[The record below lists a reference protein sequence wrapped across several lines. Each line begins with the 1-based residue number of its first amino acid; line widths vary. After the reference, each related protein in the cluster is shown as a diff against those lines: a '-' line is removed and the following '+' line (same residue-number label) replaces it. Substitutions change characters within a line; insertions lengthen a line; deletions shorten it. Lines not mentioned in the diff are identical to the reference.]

1 MNQGLLWGIGRC
13 SIAIKSAGS
22 EFMKPSQ
29 ETSEQRLAG
38 LVERFKE
45 ETWGKL
51 VEIKIPHLHDQHCQ
65 LVGHLIE
72 IFKVQETMKARTLT
86 PTEVQYLQ
94 KIVLNI
100 QNFVFYHLREEEEF
114 LERIAFPDVVTHKHS
129 HARFTAQFSTLKQ
142 SLEADVE
149 HHVSELFLMIY
160 SWLFEHINTMD
171 TRYSEYYVQM
181 PLAADFPS
189 GEYLLD
195 TIMKSAID
203 GIVIINDQGII
214 LKFNAAAENLFEYG
228 AAEVIGR
235 NVSTLMPSPFR
246 EQHNGYVN
254 RYLQT
259 GEARIIGTIREI
271 TGLRSNGQTFPLEL
285 SVSQFRGKNTTY
297 FTGILHDI
305 TLRKKQEE
313 EIIQARD
320 HLEQMVQERTRELQ
334 EKIAANERANVEL
347 HLAAKVFEN
356 AGEAILITD
365 PEANIV
371 SVNRAY
377 LEITGFDLADVI
389 GQNPRIAK
397 SDRHDQTFFTSM
409 WSTLKTEGKWRGEI
423 WDRRKDGNIYPK
435 WLTITEVRNQ
445 EGVLKNYIGIFNDI
459 TEVKETERRLENLA
473 YYDSLTKLPN
483 RKLFQVSLDHHVEAA
498 KRSNRM
504 LALLFIDLDKFKM
517 INDTLGHGAGD
528 DLLIQV
534 AGRLLQS
541 VRKSDM
547 VSRLGGDEF
556 TVILTQIGNEE
567 SVAHIASNI
576 IQVISDPFFLS
587 GHEATIGASIG
598 ISLCPQDGKDV
609 DTLIKNADLAMYQAK
624 SAGRGLFRFF
634 MPEMNAL
641 AQHMMRLETNLK
653 RAVVREEFVVY
664 YQAKVD
670 QAHHTIIGME
680 ALVRWLHPEHG
691 LIPPNEFIPMAED
704 TGLIIPIGLQVL
716 RMAGRDTAKLHQA
729 GYGFLKVAVNLSA
742 RQFRQA
748 SELLQAIQA
757 VLAETGLPPKALEME
772 ITESMVMGNVE
783 DAIRVMKQIR
793 DLDISIAM
801 DDFGTGYSSLSHL
814 KKLPLQTI
822 KTDRSFI
829 KDIPHSDEDKAIM
842 GAIIS
847 MAKNLNLNVVAEGV
861 ETEAQL
867 RFLAERGVHWI
878 QGYYYSKPLPFEE
891 FLSFV
896 RAWPYGGGP

>member
-1 MNQGLLWGIGRC
+1 M
-13 SIAIKSAGS
+13 
-22 EFMKPSQ
+22 EPSL
-29 ETSEQRLAG
+29 ETSKGYLAE
-38 LVERFKE
+38 LVERFKK

-51 VEIKIPHLHDQHCQ
+51 TEIKIPHLHEQHCQ
-65 LVGHLIE
+65 LVGYLIE
-72 IFKVQETMKARTLT
+72 IFRLQETMKIRSLT
-86 PTEVQYLQ
+86 ESELRYLQ
-94 KIVLNI
+94 KNVLDI
-100 QNFVFYHLREEEEF
+100 QDFVLYHLREEEEF
-114 LERIAFPDVVTHKHS
+114 LERIAFPEVVQHKFS
-129 HARFTAQFSTLKQ
+129 HARLTTKFTAIKQ
-142 SLEADVE
+142 LLEADAE
-149 HHVSELFLMIY
+149 RHISDLFLLIY
-160 SWLFEHINTMD
+160 SWLFEHINSMD
-171 TRYSEYYVQM
+171 TLYSQYYVQM

-189 GEYLLD
+189 NEYLLD
-195 TIMKSAID
+195 TIMMSAID
-203 GIVIINDQGII
+203 GVVIINDQGTI
-214 LKFNAAAENLFEYG
+214 LKFNAAAENLFEYD

-235 NVSTLMPSPFR
+235 NVSTLMPSPYR
-246 EQHNGYVN
+246 EEHDGYVN

-259 GEARIIGTIREI
+259 GEARIIGTIREV
-271 TGLRSNGQTFPLEL
+271 TGLRRNGQTFPLEL
-285 SVSQFRGKNTTY
+285 SVSQFRGKNSTY

-334 EKIAANERANVEL
+334 EKIAANERANAEL

-365 PEANIV
+365 PDGNIL

-377 LEITGFDLADVI
+377 LEITGFDYADVI

-397 SDRHDQTFFTSM
+397 SDRHEPEFFAAM
-409 WSTLKTEGKWRGEI
+409 WNTLKTEGKWRGEI

-435 WLTITEVRNQ
+435 LLTITEVRNQ
-445 EGVLKNYIGIFNDI
+445 DGVLKNYIGIFNDI
-459 TEVKETERRLENLA
+459 TDVKETEKKLENLA

-483 RKLFQVSLDHHVEAA
+483 RKLFQVSLDHHVETAR
-498 KRSNRM
+498 RSTLM

-534 AGRLLQS
+534 ASRLAQS
-541 VRKSDM
+541 IRKSDM
-547 VSRLGGDEF
+547 VARLGGDEF
-556 TVILTQIGNEE
+556 TVILTQIANEE
-567 SVAHIASNI
+567 SVAHLADNI
-576 IQVISDPFFLS
+576 IKVLTAPFILS
-587 GHEATIGASIG
+587 GHEAAIGASIG
-598 ISLCPQDGKDV
+598 ISLFPQDGKNTE
-609 DTLIKNADLAMYQAK
+609 TLIKHADLAMYQAK
-624 SAGRGLFRFF
+624 NAGRGVFRFF

-653 RAVVREEFVVY
+653 KAVFKEEFTVY

-670 QAHHTIIGME
+670 QGHHTIIGME
-680 ALVRWLHPEHG
+680 ALVRWRHPEHG

-716 RMAGRDTAKLHQA
+716 RMACRDTAKLHQA
-729 GYGFLKVAVNLSA
+729 GYGFLKVAVNLSV

-748 SELLQAIQA
+748 SDLLQAIRTI
-757 VLAETGLPPKALEME
+757 LAETGLPARALEME

-793 DLDISIAM
+793 DLNVSMAM

-829 KDIPHSDEDKAIM
+829 KDIAHSEEDQAIM

-867 RFLAERGVHWI
+867 QFLAERGVHWI
-878 QGYYYSKPLPFEE
+878 QGFYYSKPLPFDD
-891 FLSFV
+891 FLQFV